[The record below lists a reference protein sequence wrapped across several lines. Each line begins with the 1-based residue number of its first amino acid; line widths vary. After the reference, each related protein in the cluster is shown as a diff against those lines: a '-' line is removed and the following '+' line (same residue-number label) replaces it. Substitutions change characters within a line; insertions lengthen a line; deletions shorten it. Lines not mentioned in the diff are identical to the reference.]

1 MNFTLH
7 RRGGRLIAGLFLL
20 LTLLAVALPAL
31 AQEEDA
37 AVRVD
42 GRILF
47 RVGPIADIT
56 AQARAEQIEKRLES
70 LLVDSTAIAPAV
82 IEEKGP
88 DARLITI
95 GGATIVTVTTA
106 DAEDNVTDIDTLAA
120 EWAEA
125 IDTALQRSIERRQLS
140 RSSVVVL
147 IDSAIA
153 RLVESLRM
161 TLPRIMASASVLFLF
176 GLIATMVRGLM
187 RRLLGRVDYDLTTE
201 NLIKQLIYYGI
212 WMLGIIVAVSAMGF
226 DPQAL
231 ATAIGLT
238 SVALGFALKDVL
250 SNFVSG
256 LLLLIMRPFKLG
268 DQIVVSQT
276 EGAVE
281 GIELRVTRIR
291 TYDGRVVLV
300 PNSELFT
307 SRVINNTDSPVRRAS
322 VTLFLTYKD
331 DLSRAMAL
339 ALEAARGTDG
349 VLQEPPPSILVRDLE
364 LLDVALELRFWT
376 DSRRSD
382 FLATRSRV
390 SEAAVTSLR
399 AAGVGLPDP
408 AKTTIVID
416 RD

>member
-1 MNFTLH
+1 MCI
-7 RRGGRLIAGLFLL
+7 RDR
-20 LTLLAVALPAL
+20 
-31 AQEEDA
+31 
-37 AVRVD
+37 
-42 GRILF
+42 
-47 RVGPIADIT
+47 
-56 AQARAEQIEKRLES
+56 
-70 LLVDSTAIAPAV
+70 
-82 IEEKGP
+82 
-88 DARLITI
+88 
-95 GGATIVTVTTA
+95 
-106 DAEDNVTDIDTLAA
+106 
-120 EWAEA
+120 A

-339 ALEAARGTDG
+339 ALEAARGTEG